1 VKEVNKRVNREQIME
16 AIRQLAQSQGSYSR
30 FYRDLCEM
38 RDNEPERF
46 DKAMEMLE
54 EKQFRDTVDLV
65 LYLET

>member
-1 VKEVNKRVNREQIME
+1 ME
-16 AIRQLAQSQGSYSR
+16 AIRQLAQSQGFYSR

-65 LYLET
+65 MYLET